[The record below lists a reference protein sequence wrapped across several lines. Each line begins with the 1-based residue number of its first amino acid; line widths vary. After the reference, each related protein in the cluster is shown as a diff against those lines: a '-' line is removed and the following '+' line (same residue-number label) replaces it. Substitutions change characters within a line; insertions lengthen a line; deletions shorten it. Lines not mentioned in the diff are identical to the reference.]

1 MTEKITFMDIF
12 KNSFTENFSQ
22 LSISTIVLS
31 LGITFIL
38 GLFIFY
44 IYKKTYNGVLYTKSF
59 NVSLLLISLVTCVV
73 ILAISSNV
81 VLSLGMVGALSIVRF
96 RTAVKDSMDLVYMF
110 WAISIGI
117 VNGAGLFLLG
127 IIGSVII
134 ALILIA
140 MNKFDY
146 NDNAYLLILNYDDS
160 ADEDKL
166 LESIKTEAKKC
177 KIKSKSFHN
186 QQGELT
192 LELRLKKENASFINS
207 ITKERGVSNVML
219 VSYNGDYTS

>member
-1 MTEKITFMDIF
+1 MGEKITFMDIF

-22 LSISTIVLS
+22 LSISTIILS
-31 LGITFIL
+31 LGITFVL

-117 VNGAGLFLLG
+117 VNGAGIYLLG

-134 ALILIA
+134 AVILIA

-146 NDNAYLLILNYDDS
+146 NDNAYLLILNYDAS

-166 LESIKTEAKKC
+166 LESVKDEAKKC
-177 KIKSKSFHN
+177 KIKSKSFHKE
-186 QQGELT
+186 QGELT
-192 LELRLKKENASFINS
+192 LELRLKNENASFINS
-207 ITKERGVSNVML
+207 ITKERGVSNAML

>member
-1 MTEKITFMDIF
+1 MGEKITFMDVF
-12 KNSFTENFSQ
+12 KNSFTENFGQ

-31 LGITFIL
+31 LGITFVL

-110 WAISIGI
+110 WAIAVGI

-127 IIGSVII
+127 IIGSGII
-134 ALILIA
+134 AVILIA

-146 NDNAYLLILNYDDS
+146 NDNAYLLIMNYDDS
-160 ADEDKL
+160 ADENKL
-166 LESIKTEAKKC
+166 LESIKAEAKKC
-177 KIKSKSFHN
+177 KIKSKSFN
-186 QQGELT
+186 KNQGELT
-192 LELRLKKENASFINS
+192 LELRLIKENASFVNN
-207 ITKERGVSNVML
+207 ITKERGVSNAML

>member
-1 MTEKITFMDIF
+1 MGEKLSFMDIF

-22 LSISTIVLS
+22 LSISSIILS
-31 LGITFIL
+31 LAITFVL

-44 IYKKTYNGVLYTKSF
+44 IYRKTYNGVLYTKSF

-110 WAISIGI
+110 WAISVGI
-117 VNGAGLFLLG
+117 VNGAGLFSLG

-134 ALILIA
+134 AVILIA

-160 ADEDKL
+160 ANENKL
-166 LESIKTEAKKC
+166 LESIKSESKKC

-186 QQGELT
+186 NVGELT
-192 LELRLKKENASFINS
+192 LELRLNNENTSFINI
-207 ITKERGVSNVML
+207 ITKERGVSNAML

>member
-1 MTEKITFMDIF
+1 MGEKITFMDVF

-31 LGITFIL
+31 LGITFVL
-38 GLFIFY
+38 GLFIFF

-110 WAISIGI
+110 WAISVGI
-117 VNGAGLFLLG
+117 VSGAGLFLLG
-127 IIGSVII
+127 IIGSAII
-134 ALILIA
+134 AVILIA

-146 NDNAYLLILNYDDS
+146 NDNAYLLVLNYDNS
-160 ADEDKL
+160 ADENKL
-166 LESIKTEAKKC
+166 LESIQSEAKKC
-177 KIKSKSFHN
+177 KIKSKSFHKD
-186 QQGELT
+186 QGELT
-192 LELRLKKENASFINS
+192 LELRLIKENASFVNK
-207 ITKERGVSNVML
+207 ITKEIGVSNAML

>member
-1 MTEKITFMDIF
+1 MGEKITFMDVF

-31 LGITFIL
+31 LGITFVL
-38 GLFIFY
+38 GLFIFF

-110 WAISIGI
+110 WAISVGI
-117 VNGAGLFLLG
+117 VSGAGLFLLG
-127 IIGSVII
+127 IIGSAII
-134 ALILIA
+134 AVILIA

-146 NDNAYLLILNYDDS
+146 NDNAYLLILNYDNS
-160 ADEDKL
+160 ADENKL
-166 LESIKTEAKKC
+166 LESIQSEAKKC
-177 KIKSKSFHN
+177 KIKSKSFHKD
-186 QQGELT
+186 QGELT
-192 LELRLKKENASFINS
+192 LELRLIKENASFINS
-207 ITKERGVSNVML
+207 ITKERGVSNAML